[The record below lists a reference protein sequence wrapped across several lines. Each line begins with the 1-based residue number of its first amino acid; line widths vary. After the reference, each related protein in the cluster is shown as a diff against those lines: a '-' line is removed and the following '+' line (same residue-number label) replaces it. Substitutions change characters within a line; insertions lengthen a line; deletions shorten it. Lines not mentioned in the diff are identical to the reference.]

1 MSFAWDDDRQEQSQ
15 AMWAEFLA
23 QIPSEF
29 NGDPEKFLEAYNTV
43 LAKERDLKVYRDFYH
58 NEYLPWQRGF
68 DFKSYEEYVQS
79 RDQAHAPQ
87 GQRPDPVPPT
97 LAPSLLPGTRGTDDD
112 TWDVADLS
120 EFGDDE

>member
-1 MSFAWDDDRQEQSQ
+1 MTFDWDDDAQERGQ
-15 AMWAEFLA
+15 ALMAEFIA
-23 QIPSEF
+23 QIPPEF
-29 NGDPEKFLEAYNTV
+29 HGDPEAMLAAYNAI
-43 LAKERDLKVYRDFYH
+43 LAKERELQVYRDFYH

-79 RDQAHAPQ
+79 RDQVTAP
-87 GQRPDPVPPT
+87 RAPTAAPT
-97 LAPSLLPGTRGTDDD
+97 LALPLLPGTRGTDDD